1 MPKARLPKRLGKEW
15 SESELRQ
22 FFESYLKH
30 FKASQLQRSFIRI
43 ANTLPDRTAS
53 NVKTLYK
60 MNRSFLSLPHIGV
73 DTFVAIMVDRYT
85 LISQSHTPHTH
96 KHTQHRYAQCN
107 DSNSDASVGPPTPR
121 STPSKKRY
129 RQSPGGSSSS
139 TPHSSPAR
147 RRKRQLFSTE
157 SSPSSRQSLQSTKF
171 YQGYGP
177 SIAARKLAL
186 VASKMSGRDDPSKM
200 ELPEDPRITKT
211 INGLSN
217 GLRRFLVYEFFYSGI
232 DRDYFNP
239 SKAEFALALGEL
251 NLNVTSL
258 TRTEWSVIRSRM
270 LMGRKPRRLSQAFLR
285 KERERLHRYRRDVR
299 EQQISGMVS
308 KNSET
313 KGLFNIPAALTVGQR
328 VSALHAGKGNVLAVG
343 SILTCDPEAGEYRVQ
358 FDLPELGVEVVRDV
372 DIMYVLSLCLS
383 LSLSHTHTHT
393 HTQRQAP
400 RYATYAHHKRRRY
413 TESNYISRAWNFV
426 LLDKYRHARGGGCV
440 QKRSFETIGTF

>member
-22 FFESYLKH
+22 FFESYMKH

-43 ANTLPDRTAS
+43 ANTLPERTAS

-73 DTFVAIMVDRYT
+73 DTFVAIMVDRY
-85 LISQSHTPHTH
+85 
-96 KHTQHRYAQCN
+96 AQCN

-129 RQSPGGSSSS
+129 RQSPGGSGAGGGGSSS

-147 RRKRQLFSTE
+147 RRKRQLFSSAE
-157 SSPSSRQSLQSTKF
+157 SSPSSRPSLQSTKF

-177 SIAARKLAL
+177 SMAARKLAL
-186 VASKMSGRDDPSKM
+186 AASQMSGRRDDPSKA

-217 GLRRFLVYEFFYSGI
+217 GLRIFLVYEFFYSGI

-251 NLNVTSL
+251 NLNVNSL

-270 LMGRKPRRLSQAFLR
+270 LMGRKPRRLSQAFLL
-285 KERERLHRYRRDVR
+285 KERQRLHQYRKDVR
-299 EQQISGMVS
+299 EQQRSGMMS
-308 KNSET
+308 KDSET
-313 KGLFNIPAALTVGQR
+313 KGLYNIPAALTVGQR

-343 SILTCDPEAGEYRVQ
+343 SILTCDPEIGEYRVQ

-372 DIMYVLSLCLS
+372 DIMP
-383 LSLSHTHTHT
+383 HGF
-393 HTQRQAP
+393 P
-400 RYATYAHHKRRRY
+400 RMLITRGDGTPNLITSPERGNNSTYMS
-413 TESNYISRAWNFV
+413 SNILHVGEEEAYRND
-426 LLDKYRHARGGGCV
+426 LL
-440 QKRSFETIGTF
+440 KRSVRLVVLFSYHHT